1 MKIINV
7 IEELKKRELTISS
20 VESFTGGLF
29 ASSITEIPGVSKI
42 YLGTLVSYSTKIK
55 KDVLNVDSDV
65 LNNYGVISK
74 ECAEEMLVKGKEMF
88 NSNIV
93 VSFTGNAGPD
103 SMENKEAGL
112 IYIGICI
119 NDSNHI
125 YELNIKKDRNVV
137 RKEAVKFAFD
147 KIYELLK

>member
-55 KDVLNVDSDV
+55 QDVLNVDSDV

-112 IYIGICI
+112 IYIGISI

-125 YELNIKKDRNVV
+125 YELNVKKERNVV

>member
-125 YELNIKKDRNVV
+125 YELNIKKERNVV

>member
-112 IYIGICI
+112 IYIGISI
-119 NDSNHI
+119 NDSNHV
-125 YELNIKKDRNVV
+125 YELNVKKERNVV

>member
-7 IEELKKRELTISS
+7 IEELKKRQLTISS

-125 YELNIKKDRNVV
+125 YELNIKKERNVV